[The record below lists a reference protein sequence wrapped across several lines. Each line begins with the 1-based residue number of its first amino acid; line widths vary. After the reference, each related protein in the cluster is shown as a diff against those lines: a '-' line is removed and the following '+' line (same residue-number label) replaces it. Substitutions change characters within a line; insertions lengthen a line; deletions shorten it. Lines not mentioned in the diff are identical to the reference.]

1 MRHPAPVD
9 LVGDSV
15 AVSAVEVSAVEV
27 SVVVVIDSVAV
38 AESVI
43 KVAAVDLEDKHRQM
57 LPLAPAVDV
66 GVVSVVEAGLTVV

>member
-1 MRHPAPVD
+1 VG

-15 AVSAVEVSAVEV
+15 AVSVVEVSAVEASAV
-27 SVVVVIDSVAV
+27 VVVVIDSVAV
-38 AESVI
+38 VESVI
-43 KVAAVDLEDKHRQM
+43 KVAAADSEDKHRPM